1 MLAPRGN
8 ALLNLFGI
16 TEQIS
21 MKDSTKFYID
31 GQWVAPA
38 EPHARTHDVINPST
52 EEPVGRISLGTAA
65 DVDKAVAAARRA
77 FESYS
82 KTTREERLALL
93 ARVLAVYQKRF
104 NDVVSTVSQEMG
116 APLWL
121 SQSAQAA
128 LGLAHLGVAIE
139 VLKAF
144 PFEEVRGTTAVLH
157 EPVGVVGMITPWNWP
172 INQIMCKVAPALAA
186 GCTMVLKPS
195 EVAPLNALLV
205 AEILDEAGVPP
216 GVFNLVNGDGPGVG
230 EAMAA
235 HPGIDMMT
243 FTGSTRAGIAVAKAA
258 ADTVKRVA
266 QELGGKS
273 ANIVLD
279 DANLE
284 TAVTQG
290 VQAVLMNSGQSCN
303 APTRM
308 FVPRAQQAQALAIAK
323 AVADATPIADAMAE
337 GMHMG
342 PVASQ
347 AQFSKIQGLIQK
359 GLDEGATLAAG
370 GPGRPDGMAKGFF
383 VKPTVFG
390 DVRND
395 MTIAREEIFG
405 PVLVVIPYDTEE
417 DAIRMANDT
426 PYGLS
431 GYVQSADLDRA
442 RRVAA
447 RLRTGM
453 VHLNGAGPD
462 FAAPFGGY
470 KQSGN
475 GREWGDYGFRE
486 FLEVKAVMGF
496 EAKLVAA

>member
-1 MLAPRGN
+1 MQDHL
-8 ALLNLFGI
+8 
-16 TEQIS
+16 Q
-21 MKDSTKFYID
+21 FYID
-31 GQWVAPA
+31 GQWVNPVSPRSL
-38 EPHARTHDVINPST
+38 EVINPSN
-52 EEPVGRISLGTAA
+52 EQAIARISMGSAP

-82 KTTREERLALL
+82 RTSREERLALL
-93 ARVLAVYQKRF
+93 AKVLEVYQSRYGDF
-104 NDVVSTVSQEMG
+104 VQTISQEMG

-121 SQSAQAA
+121 SKAAQAA
-128 LGLAHLGVAIE
+128 MGVAHLSSTIE
-139 VLKAF
+139 VLKNFAF
-144 PFEEVRGTTAVLH
+144 EHVQGSTAVMH

-205 AEILDEAGVPP
+205 AEVLHEAGVPA
-216 GVFNLVNGDGPGVG
+216 GVFDLVNGDGPGVG
-230 EAMAA
+230 EAMSS

-258 ADTVKRVA
+258 ADSVKRVA

-279 DANLE
+279 DANLQK
-284 TAVTQG
+284 AVTQG

-308 FVPRAQQAQALAIAK
+308 FVPRALHGQAVEIARSV
-323 AVADATPIADAMAE
+323 AGAATVADALAE

-342 PVASQ
+342 PVVSE
-347 AQFSKIQGLIQK
+347 AQWGKIQALIRK
-359 GLDEGATLAAG
+359 GIEEGATLVAG
-370 GPGRPDGMAKGFF
+370 GTGRPEGLARGYF
-383 VKPTVFG
+383 VKPTVFA
-390 DVRND
+390 DVSND
-395 MTIAREEIFG
+395 MSIAREEIFG
-405 PVLVVIPYDTEE
+405 PVLVMIPYDDEE

-426 PYGLS
+426 VYGLS
-431 GYVQSADLDRA
+431 GYVQSGSLERA

-462 FAAPFGGY
+462 FNAPFGGY

-475 GREWGDYGFRE
+475 GREWGEHGFRD
-486 FLEVKAVMGF
+486 FLETKAVMGYG
-496 EAKLVAA
+496 AA

>member
-1 MLAPRGN
+1 MQDHL
-8 ALLNLFGI
+8 
-16 TEQIS
+16 Q
-21 MKDSTKFYID
+21 FYID
-31 GQWVAPA
+31 GQWVNPVSPRSL
-38 EPHARTHDVINPST
+38 EVINPSN
-52 EEPVGRISLGTAA
+52 EQAIARISMGSAA

-82 KTTREERLALL
+82 RTSREERLALL
-93 ARVLAVYQKRF
+93 AKVLEVYQSRYGDF
-104 NDVVSTVSQEMG
+104 VQTISLEMG

-121 SQSAQAA
+121 SKAAQAA
-128 LGLAHLGVAIE
+128 MGVAHLSSTIE
-139 VLKAF
+139 VLKNFAF
-144 PFEEVRGTTAVLH
+144 EHVQGSTAVVH

-205 AEILDEAGVPP
+205 AEVLHEAGVPA

-230 EAMAA
+230 EAMSS

-258 ADTVKRVA
+258 ADSVKRVA

-279 DANLE
+279 DANLQK
-284 TAVTQG
+284 AVTQG

-308 FVPRAQQAQALAIAK
+308 FVPRALHGQAVEIARSV
-323 AVADATPIADAMAE
+323 AGAATVADALAE

-342 PVASQ
+342 PVVSE
-347 AQFSKIQGLIQK
+347 AQWGKIQALIRK
-359 GLDEGATLAAG
+359 GIEEGATLVAG
-370 GPGRPDGMAKGFF
+370 GTGRPEGLVQGYF
-383 VKPTVFG
+383 VKPTVFA
-390 DVRND
+390 DVSND
-395 MTIAREEIFG
+395 MSIAREEIFG
-405 PVLVVIPYDTEE
+405 PVLVMIPYDDEE

-426 PYGLS
+426 VYGLS
-431 GYVQSADLDRA
+431 GYVQSGSLERA

-462 FAAPFGGY
+462 FNAPFGGY

-475 GREWGDYGFRE
+475 GREWGEHGFRD
-486 FLEVKAVMGF
+486 FLETKAVMGYG
-496 EAKLVAA
+496 AA

>member
-1 MLAPRGN
+1 MQDHL
-8 ALLNLFGI
+8 
-16 TEQIS
+16 Q
-21 MKDSTKFYID
+21 FYID
-31 GQWVAPA
+31 GQWVNPVS
-38 EPHARTHDVINPST
+38 PRSLDVINPSN
-52 EEPVGRISLGTAA
+52 EQAIARISMGSAA

-82 KTTREERLALL
+82 RTSREERLALL
-93 ARVLAVYQKRF
+93 AKVLEVYQSRYGDF
-104 NDVVSTVSQEMG
+104 VQTISQEMG

-121 SQSAQAA
+121 SKAAQAA
-128 LGLAHLGVAIE
+128 MGVAHLSSTIE
-139 VLKAF
+139 VLKNFAF
-144 PFEEVRGTTAVLH
+144 EHVQGSTAVVH

-205 AEILDEAGVPP
+205 AEVLHEAGVPA

-230 EAMAA
+230 EAMSS

-258 ADTVKRVA
+258 ADSVKRVA

-279 DANLE
+279 DANLQK
-284 TAVTQG
+284 AVTQG

-308 FVPRAQQAQALAIAK
+308 FVPRALHGQAVEIARSV
-323 AVADATPIADAMAE
+323 AGAATVADALAE

-342 PVASQ
+342 PVVSE
-347 AQFSKIQGLIQK
+347 AQWGKIQALIRK
-359 GLDEGATLAAG
+359 GIEEGATLVAG
-370 GPGRPDGMAKGFF
+370 GTGRPEGLVQGYF
-383 VKPTVFG
+383 VKPTVFA
-390 DVRND
+390 DVSND
-395 MTIAREEIFG
+395 MSIAREEIFG
-405 PVLVVIPYDTEE
+405 PVLVMIPYDDEE

-426 PYGLS
+426 VYGLS
-431 GYVQSADLDRA
+431 GYVQSGSLERA

-462 FAAPFGGY
+462 FNAPFGGY

-475 GREWGDYGFRE
+475 GREWGEHGFRD
-486 FLEVKAVMGF
+486 FLETKAVMGYG
-496 EAKLVAA
+496 AA